1 MPTQLKIAFLA
12 GCGLKQ
18 REIGYKTNTS
28 LGTVNKYL
36 HIKDSDEFI
45 NTKFDFKKQLKYHFV
60 LYKTLQNPFI
70 TNSLISK
77 NSQNFEFSMSES
89 TVSRISKD
97 LKIKSKFQK
106 PKEKL
111 TAKQKN
117 KSHKIM

>member
-12 GCGLKQ
+12 GCGLTQ

-36 HIKDSDEFI
+36 HIKGSDEFI